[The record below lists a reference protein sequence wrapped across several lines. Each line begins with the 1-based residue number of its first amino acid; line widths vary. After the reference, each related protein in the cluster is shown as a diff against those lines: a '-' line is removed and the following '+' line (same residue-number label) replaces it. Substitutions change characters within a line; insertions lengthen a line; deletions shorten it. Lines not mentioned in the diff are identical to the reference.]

1 MKIADVNAMDE
12 AAFAAALGG
21 VFEHSPWVA
30 RRAFAARPFADVA
43 ALHAAMVAAVDRAT
57 EAEKLALLR
66 AHPELAGR
74 AAVRGELTAD
84 STKEQSGAGLTQC
97 SPEEFAQLTALNR
110 RFNEKFGFPFIL
122 AVKGWDRP
130 GILGE
135 FARRVEH
142 ERAVEFAACLGE
154 VAKITR
160 FRLDALLGD
169 DASPA
174 R

>member
-1 MKIADVNAMDE
+1 MNIADVNVMDE
-12 AAFAAALGG
+12 AAFVAALGG

-43 ALHAAMVAAVDRAT
+43 ALHAAMVAVVDAASA
-57 EAEKLALLR
+57 AEQLALLR

-97 SPEEFAQLTALNR
+97 SPEEFAQLSALNHR
-110 RFNEKFGFPFIL
+110 YHEKFGFPFIL
-122 AVKGWDRP
+122 AVRGHDRA
-130 GILGE
+130 GILRE

-142 ERAVEFAACLGE
+142 DRAAEFVECLAQ
-154 VAKITR
+154 VAKIAR
-160 FRLDALLGD
+160 FRLDALID
-169 DASPA
+169 E
-174 R
+174 